1 MKGLIAVAAA
11 LALGAGAAY
20 AQDKASPTDKIKAA
34 GEANTKAVNEA
45 RAKKKAEEE
54 ARSKKNKEAR
64 DANPPGGAL
73 KDSVSKT
80 AKGMDEQR
88 AKNKDAKKPKY

>member
-1 MKGLIAVAAA
+1 MKKIIIIAAA

-45 RAKKKAEEE
+45 RAKKRAEEE

-64 DANPPGGAL
+64 DKNPGGDL
-73 KDSVSKT
+73 KKQVNET
-80 AKGMDEQR
+80 QKGMDEQR